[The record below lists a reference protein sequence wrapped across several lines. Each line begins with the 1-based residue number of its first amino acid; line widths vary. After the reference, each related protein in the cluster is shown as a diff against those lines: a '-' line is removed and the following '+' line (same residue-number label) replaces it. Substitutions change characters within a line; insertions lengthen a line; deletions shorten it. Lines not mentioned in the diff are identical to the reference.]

1 MLDWIISFF
10 TVFCPDISYPGQ
22 PVTIAPNL
30 PPGRRAAGRPAFVF
44 RSICKKASVTCPKGK
59 AKAYEKLLRGKGIP
73 AGAIPAEIRHLEYC
87 GFRFDVPED
96 GGAITFRIWFDE
108 GILPEIRPAE
118 RERQHRLLLDRPVM
132 EFYQAGMQVPGKN
145 LVPCVVFLPESF

>member
-1 MLDWIISFF
+1 MFH
-10 TVFCPDISYPGQ
+10 TPGQ

-30 PPGRRAAGRPAFVF
+30 PPGRRVAGRPAFVF
-44 RSICKKASVTCPKGK
+44 RSICKKASVTCLKGK

-96 GGAITFRIWFDE
+96 SGAITFRIWFDE

-118 RERQHRLLLDRPVM
+118 RERQHRAVKAEPVAMMEQRYEATGADRKTPV
-132 EFYQAGMQVPGKN
+132 AVI
-145 LVPCVVFLPESF
+145 STIRTI